1 MLIKALV
8 FDAYGT
14 LFDVHSVVARCE
26 ALWPGHGAILSERW
40 RAKQLEYTWLRSLMG
55 RYENFERV
63 TRDSLR
69 YACDSLKLDCVDTQV
84 AILLEEYRRLEAF
97 PEIEATLPRLK
108 GRQLA
113 ILSNG
118 SPEMLNAVVRHN
130 RLDTVL
136 DATLSVDELK
146 IYKPAPPVYQLAVD
160 RLGVDAPQIGFVSSN
175 GWDAGGARSF
185 GFRTFWINRAG
196 APVERLDV
204 EPDAILASLADL
216 PARLG

>member
-1 MLIKALV
+1 MPLKALV

-14 LFDVHSVVARCE
+14 LFDVHSVIARWE
-26 ALWPGHGAILSERW
+26 ALWPGHGANLSQQW
-40 RAKQLEYTWLRSLMG
+40 RSRQLEYTWLRTLMG

-69 YACDSLKLDCVDTQV
+69 WACDNLKLDCDEARV
-84 AILLEEYRRLEAF
+84 AMLLEEYRRLKTF
-97 PEIEATLPRLK
+97 PEIAATLPRLK
-108 GRQLA
+108 GRKLA

-118 SPEMLNAVVRHN
+118 TPAMLADLVWHN

-146 IYKPAPPVYQLAVD
+146 MYKPAPPVYQLAVD
-160 RLGVDAPQIGFVSSN
+160 RLGVDARQIGFVSSN
-175 GWDAGGARSF
+175 GWDAGGAKSF

-196 APVERLDV
+196 APV
-204 EPDAILASLADL
+204 
-216 PARLG
+216 